1 MGAIDFSI
9 NEELLRIC
17 ARETGALRFVET
29 GTFQGDSLAVAL
41 RHFDECWSVEL
52 SSALY
57 AAAVERFAGESRA
70 RLHLGGSPAFLAMHR
85 EHFAAEPT
93 VFWLDAHW
101 CAADDTAG
109 EDSQSPLVAELDAL
123 GWLHPDSV
131 VLIDDARLYLSP
143 PPAPH
148 RLGDWPDFQDLLD
161 RFREIGP
168 EHRVMVLND
177 VIVLHPARLRDAI
190 HRHATAHGVDWLT
203 IANRARDVDRRRA
216 RRRWPFIRRRPR

>member
-9 NEELLRIC
+9 NEELLRTC
-17 ARETGALRFVET
+17 ARETGATRFVET
-29 GTFQGDSLAVAL
+29 GTFHGDSLAVAV
-41 RHFDECWSVEL
+41 RHFAECWSVEL
-52 SSALY
+52 SPALH
-57 AAAVERFAGESRA
+57 AAAVDRFAAEPRA
-70 RLHLGGSPAFLAMHR
+70 HLHQGGSPEFLAAHR
-85 EHFAAEPT
+85 GEFQAGPT

-109 EDSQSPLVAELDAL
+109 EDSQSPLLAELDAM
-123 GWLHPDSV
+123 GRLHPESV

-161 RFREIGP
+161 RFREIAP

-177 VIVLHPARLRDAI
+177 VIVLHPARLRDAV
-190 HRHATAHGVDWLT
+190 HRHATARGVDWLT
-203 IANRARDVDRRRA
+203 IANQARDLERRRA
-216 RRRWPFIRRRPR
+216 RRRWPFARRHAR